1 MAVIPDAYLD
11 LLTQKKT
18 FAELATVMPD
28 GSPQVT
34 PVWFDYTN
42 GLVRVNTAK
51 GRVKQRN
58 MKEGSP
64 VALSIMDPDNPY
76 RYIQVRGKVT
86 RMTEAG
92 ADANH
97 AGCFSLYATKVIT
110 SGEGGAISTND
121 DELADKLRMMR
132 NHGMRDGYDTRIL
145 GYNFRMP
152 EVQAAIAGVV
162 VWPAARIMPIERKRR
177 GFSGNTR
184 QAPPGITDRR
194 GIRLTPRCSATMA

>member
-1 MAVIPDAYLD
+1 MAVIPDKYLD

-42 GLVRVNTAK
+42 GVVRVNTAK

-76 RYIQVRGKVT
+76 RYVQIRGKVT
-86 RMTEAG
+86 RMTEQG
-92 ADANH
+92 ANAHID
-97 AGCFSLYATKVIT
+97 SLAKKYLGKDKYPFAQPGEVRVTYEIT
-110 SGEGGAISTND
+110 
-121 DELADKLRMMR
+121 
-132 NHGMRDGYDTRIL
+132 
-145 GYNFRMP
+145 
-152 EVQAAIAGVV
+152 
-162 VWPAARIMPIERKRR
+162 PAAAR
-177 GFSGNTR
+177 GM
-184 QAPPGITDRR
+184 D
-194 GIRLTPRCSATMA
+194 